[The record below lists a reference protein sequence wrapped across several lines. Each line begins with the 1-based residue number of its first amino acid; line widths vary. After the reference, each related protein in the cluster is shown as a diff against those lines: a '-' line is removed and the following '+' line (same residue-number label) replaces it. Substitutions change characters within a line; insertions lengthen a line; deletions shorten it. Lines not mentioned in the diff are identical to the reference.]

1 MNLLHAIILGII
13 EGITEFLPISS
24 TGHMILVSTLLKIQN
39 NDFVK
44 TFEIVI
50 QLGAIMAVVVAYYK
64 RFLLSWKIYLKL
76 GVAVIPVLILGK
88 LIYKTLK
95 EHLLTP
101 YVVCTTLVLGGI
113 VLIFFNKWTEKKES
127 KYLDLQDVSYLDA
140 LKIGLFQC
148 ISLIPGVSRAA
159 ATIFGGLFSGF
170 NRRQATEFS
179 FLLAVPTML
188 AASAYDLMKTDA
200 EIRGDDWMMLLVGGS
215 VAFIFALLAITGFI
229 NYVSKHGFKAFGIY
243 RIALG
248 ILFLILALTMGLDM
262 NS

>member
-1 MNLLHAIILGII
+1 MSLLHAILLGII
-13 EGITEFLPISS
+13 EGLTEFLPISS
-24 TGHMILVSTLLKIQN
+24 TGHMILLSTLLKIQDS
-39 NDFVK
+39 DFVK

-64 RFLLSWKIYLKL
+64 RFLLSFKIYLKL

-95 EHLLTP
+95 LYLLTP
-101 YVVCTTLVLGGI
+101 YVVCSTLIIGGI
-113 VLIFFNKWTEKKES
+113 ILILFDKWTEKKKS
-127 KYLDLQDVSYLDA
+127 KYEELEDVSYMDA

-159 ATIFGGLFSGF
+159 ATIFGGLFGGF

-188 AASAYDLMKTDA
+188 AASAYDLMKTEA
-200 EIRGDDWMMLLVGGS
+200 HIHGDDWMMLLVGGS
-215 VAFIFALLAITGFI
+215 VAFMFALLAITAFI
-229 NYVSKHGFKAFGIY
+229 NYVSKHGFKYFGIY
-243 RIALG
+243 RIILG
-248 ILFLILALTMGLDM
+248 IVFLILAVTMGLQM
-262 NS
+262 

>member
-13 EGITEFLPISS
+13 EGLTEFLPVSS
-24 TGHMILVSTLLKIQN
+24 TGHMILASTLLKIQN

-76 GVAVIPVLILGK
+76 GVAVIPVLIIGK

-101 YVVCTTLVLGGI
+101 YVVCSTLIVGGI
-113 VLIFFNKWTEKKES
+113 VLILLDKWTDKKES
-127 KYLDLQDVSYLDA
+127 KYIDLEDVSYMDA
-140 LKIGLFQC
+140 IKIGLFQC
-148 ISLIPGVSRAA
+148 ISLIPGISRAA
-159 ATIFGGLFSGF
+159 ATIFGGVFSGF

-188 AASAYDLMKTDA
+188 AATGYDLLKTDA
-200 EIRGDDWMMLLVGGS
+200 EIHGDEWMMLLVGGS

-229 NYVSKHGFKAFGIY
+229 NYVSKRGFKAFGVY
-243 RIALG
+243 RIVLG
-248 ILFLILALTMGLDM
+248 IVFLILALTMGLEM